1 MFRRPLIALL
11 GAWSLVA
18 LPAPATATT
27 NTWTRGWAAAVQLP
41 SQSEW
46 ISNWAYAGFGNH
58 SVRQVV
64 RVGAGGSSLRLRLS
78 NVYGTAPL
86 RLAGASI
93 GRSAGGAT
101 VRPAT
106 MRTVRFGGSASVTI
120 PAGGHMAADPVDLR
134 VRAGEHVTVTL
145 YLKDRTGPATNH
157 NLAVATS
164 YRATGDH
171 TRNAGAAPFAERSTS
186 WYYLASLDVSDRRPA
201 KRETIVAF
209 GDSIT
214 DGQAATTDADR
225 RYPDVLAQR
234 LKRAGRSEVVLN
246 SGIGGNRVLNDSA
259 CLGESFLN
267 RFRRDALDHPR
278 VRTVITMGG
287 INDIMHGDTA
297 PSTCTTPNPK
307 ATSEAL
313 INGYRQLIRTAHA
326 EGVKIIGGTIPP
338 FKDSPLFTDHGES
351 VRDAVN
357 EWIRGGGEFDG
368 IVDFDRALA
377 DPADTDRLRPAY
389 DSGDRLHP
397 SDAGYRAMA
406 EAVDLAAL

>member
-1 MFRRPLIALL
+1 MFRMPLIALL
-11 GAWSLVA
+11 GAWPLIA

-27 NTWTRGWAAAVQLP
+27 HNWTRGWAAAVQHP

-46 ISNWAYAGFGNH
+46 ISNWAYAGFRNH

-86 RLAGASI
+86 RLTGASI
-93 GRSAGGAT
+93 GKSAGGAT
-101 VRPAT
+101 VRPTT
-106 MRTVRFGGSASVTI
+106 MRTVTFGRSASVTI
-120 PAGGHMAADPVDLR
+120 PTGGHATADPVDLR
-134 VRAGEHVTVTL
+134 VRAGEHMTVTL
-145 YLKDRTGPATNH
+145 YLKDSTGPATNH
-157 NLAVATS
+157 NLAIATS

-171 TRNAGAAPFAERSTS
+171 LRNPGAAPFTERSTS
-186 WYYLASLDVSDRRPA
+186 WYYLAGLDVSTRRPA
-201 KRETIVAF
+201 KSETIVAF

-287 INDIMHGDTA
+287 INDIMHGDTT

-307 ATSEAL
+307 ATGEAL

-326 EGVKIIGGTIPP
+326 EGVKVIGGTIPP
-338 FKDSPLFTDHGES
+338 FKDSPLFTDRGES

-357 EWIRGGGEFDG
+357 QWIRSGGEFDG

-377 DPADTDRLRPAY
+377 DPADTDRIRPAY

-397 SDAGYRAMA
+397 NDAGYRAMA
-406 EAVDLAAL
+406 EAVNLAAL

>member
-1 MFRRPLIALL
+1 M
-11 GAWSLVA
+11 
-18 LPAPATATT
+18 
-27 NTWTRGWAAAVQLP
+27 
-41 SQSEW
+41 
-46 ISNWAYAGFGNH
+46 
-58 SVRQVV
+58 
-64 RVGAGGSSLRLRLS
+64 RLRLS

-86 RLAGASI
+86 RLTGASI
-93 GRSAGGAT
+93 GRSAGGAK
-101 VRPAT
+101 VRPET
-106 MRTVRFGGSASVTI
+106 MRTVRFSRSTSVTI
-120 PAGGHMAADPVDLR
+120 PAGGHATADPVGLR

-145 YLKDRTGPATNH
+145 YLKDPTGPATNH
-157 NLAVATS
+157 NLAIATS

-171 TRNAGAAPFAERSTS
+171 LRNPGAVPFTERSTS
-186 WYYLASLDVSDRRPA
+186 WYYVAGLDVSSRRPA

-225 RYPDVLAQR
+225 RYPDVLAYR

-246 SGIGGNRVLNDSA
+246 SGIGGNRVLNDSV

-267 RFRRDALDHPR
+267 RFQRDALDHPR

-287 INDIMHGDTA
+287 INDIMHGDST
-297 PSTCTTPNPK
+297 PSTCTTPNPR
-307 ATSEAL
+307 ATSQAL
-313 INGYRQLIRTAHA
+313 INGYRQLIRAA
-326 EGVKIIGGTIPP
+326 RAQGVRIIGGTIPP
-338 FKDSPLFTDHGES
+338 FKDSPLHTDRGES

-357 EWIRGGGEFDG
+357 QWIRDGGEFDG

-377 DPADTDRLRPAY
+377 DPSDPDRLRAAY

-397 SDAGYRAMA
+397 NDAGYRAMA